1 MRDESRA
8 QDVCAGNVPVPH
20 VLLGLMNASS
30 IDIDT
35 PNQWARMLQTLLSH
49 LDGMVYR
56 CRDDDQWTMEFV
68 SQGCLRLTGYRPEQL
83 LFNSAVSYQEITHPE
98 DRERVD
104 GAVREALAARKN
116 YVVEYRIVRADGA
129 VRWVSERGVGVYADD
144 GTLLALEG
152 IVFDVTERKEAEIAS
167 RETER
172 RYKSLFDNALEGIF
186 RTTVDGRYMDANP
199 ALARIYGY
207 DSPQELIEKLSDI
220 RTQLYVEPGRRERF
234 MEEVQRT
241 GTVSNFESQVYRKD
255 GAIIWISE
263 TARVITDEEGNVVG
277 YEGMVEDISEHKQR
291 EQELIAA
298 REAAEAANRAKSQ
311 FLANMSHEIRTPLN
325 GVIGMIDLLLDTPLD
340 RTQLEYAQTI
350 RSSAQSLLTIIN
362 DLLDFSKIEA
372 GKMELESTEFRVH
385 DVLEDVATMM
395 AAAASAKGLELI
407 VHVAPHT
414 PAEVRGDPQR
424 LKQCLINL
432 VGNAVKFSERGE
444 ILIGVEPT
452 VDQSGERTL
461 HFSVKDEGVG
471 IDPQCQARLFE
482 PFVQADSSVTRRFG
496 GTGLGLSIVRALVS
510 MMGGRIGV
518 ESQVGKGSCFWF
530 DLPCE
535 IVTESPEAKACAGQR
550 VLVVDKSEAQR
561 AALAARLQGVGCEVG
576 HASTVAEALQRM
588 ADSAAAKMPYRIVL
602 TGLELRESV
611 RLVEA
616 LASYGA
622 ESSPRVVLLTAIDR
636 HAKLQRIEGL
646 GFAGYLSKPVRTRDL
661 VACISGRSPRESVA
675 VDSSSQAEAAQ
686 TDAAADRIKRVLVV
700 EDNLVNQKIAR
711 RFLERLGCEVTLASN
726 GREGVAKFKG
736 GRYDLVLM
744 DLQMPVMGGLEAVQL
759 IRALEGNR
767 PRTPVIALTAHAM
780 SVEMERCL
788 DAGMDDFLTKPL
800 LFERLQQA
808 VEKHLPLSPVSGA
821 TQGTAAAG

>member
-277 YEGMVEDISEHKQR
+277 YGAWS
-291 EQELIAA
+291 
-298 REAAEAANRAKSQ
+298 
-311 FLANMSHEIRTPLN
+311 RTSPS
-325 GVIGMIDLLLDTPLD
+325 T
-340 RTQLEYAQTI
+340 
-350 RSSAQSLLTIIN
+350 SSAS
-362 DLLDFSKIEA
+362 
-372 GKMELESTEFRVH
+372 
-385 DVLEDVATMM
+385 
-395 AAAASAKGLELI
+395 
-407 VHVAPHT
+407 
-414 PAEVRGDPQR
+414 
-424 LKQCLINL
+424 
-432 VGNAVKFSERGE
+432 
-444 ILIGVEPT
+444 
-452 VDQSGERTL
+452 
-461 HFSVKDEGVG
+461 
-471 IDPQCQARLFE
+471 
-482 PFVQADSSVTRRFG
+482 
-496 GTGLGLSIVRALVS
+496 
-510 MMGGRIGV
+510 
-518 ESQVGKGSCFWF
+518 
-530 DLPCE
+530 
-535 IVTESPEAKACAGQR
+535 
-550 VLVVDKSEAQR
+550 
-561 AALAARLQGVGCEVG
+561 
-576 HASTVAEALQRM
+576 
-588 ADSAAAKMPYRIVL
+588 
-602 TGLELRESV
+602 
-611 RLVEA
+611 
-616 LASYGA
+616 
-622 ESSPRVVLLTAIDR
+622 
-636 HAKLQRIEGL
+636 
-646 GFAGYLSKPVRTRDL
+646 
-661 VACISGRSPRESVA
+661 RS
-675 VDSSSQAEAAQ
+675 
-686 TDAAADRIKRVLVV
+686 
-700 EDNLVNQKIAR
+700 
-711 RFLERLGCEVTLASN
+711 
-726 GREGVAKFKG
+726 
-736 GRYDLVLM
+736 
-744 DLQMPVMGGLEAVQL
+744 
-759 IRALEGNR
+759 
-767 PRTPVIALTAHAM
+767 
-780 SVEMERCL
+780 
-788 DAGMDDFLTKPL
+788 
-800 LFERLQQA
+800 
-808 VEKHLPLSPVSGA
+808 
-821 TQGTAAAG
+821 